1 VPLVAEC
8 VVYMLYVLIDG
19 GSTLVHYR
27 LAMNAFW
34 TDNTVRTEG
43 GEYVITLSTLYIQL
57 VNCRNPVETD
67 PL

>member
-8 VVYMLYVLIDG
+8 IVYMLYVLIDS

-43 GEYVITLSTLYIQL
+43 GEYVITEYVIYPAGKL
-57 VNCRNPVETD
+57 
-67 PL
+67 